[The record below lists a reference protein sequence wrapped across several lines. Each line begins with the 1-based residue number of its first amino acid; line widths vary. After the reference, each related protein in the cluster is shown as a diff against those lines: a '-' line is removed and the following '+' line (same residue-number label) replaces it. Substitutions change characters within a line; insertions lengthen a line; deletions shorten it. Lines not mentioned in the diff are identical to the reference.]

1 MRILLITDVLPY
13 PPISGAPVRNYQLM
27 RRISAAH
34 QVWVISFVE
43 APPSPD
49 DMDALQAIF
58 RGVELVPKPQN
69 RALAHPLQA
78 LEYLRAGIPP
88 DLRLLES
95 REMVDRIG
103 DLLARIPFDIVQI
116 ENSYMAFYLDAL
128 PQHLRARA
136 TITFHDVVFTKYARI
151 WRLEPKLSRRLR
163 LWLHSRMMRRWEPNC
178 GVEAGR
184 CLMMSEIDRQL
195 LLAEN
200 PRLQVTV
207 IPNGVDTRAYKAL
220 PHRAGGPSLLFVG
233 NMVYRPNIDAMLYF
247 CANIFPLIKRQVP
260 KVELWIV
267 GLNPPEEIRQLSSD
281 RIHVTGQVSE
291 LKPYYQASQV
301 CIVPLRAGSGTR
313 LKILEAMAFGRPVV
327 STSVGCEGLDV
338 RDGVHLFVADSA
350 ELFAQRTIELL
361 TNPVLRDSFASRSRA
376 LVRERYDWDVIV
388 QALLQV
394 YDELAYQGAAAEVS
408 A

>member
-1 MRILLITDVLPY
+1 MRVLLVTDVLPY
-13 PPISGAPVRNYQLM
+13 PPISGAPLRNYQLM
-27 RRISAAH
+27 RRIGAAH
-34 QVWVISFVE
+34 DIWVISFVE
-43 APPSPD
+43 APPSAD
-49 DMDALQAIF
+49 DMDALDTIF
-58 RGVELVPKPQN
+58 CGVELVPKPRD
-69 RALAHPLQA
+69 RAFTRPLQA
-78 LEYLRAGIPP
+78 LSYLRAGIPP

-128 PQHLRARA
+128 PPDLRTRA
-136 TITFHDVVFTKYARI
+136 TITFHDVVFSKYARI

-184 CLMMSEIDRQL
+184 CLTMSEIDRQR

-200 PRLQVTV
+200 PNLSVTV
-207 IPNGVDTRAYKAL
+207 IPNGVDTQVYRAL
-220 PHRAGGPSLLFVG
+220 PHRAGPPSLLFVG

-267 GLNPPEEIRQLSSD
+267 GLNPPEEIRQLNSD
-281 RIHVTGQVSE
+281 RIHVTGQVSDLE
-291 LKPYYQASQV
+291 PYYQSSQV
-301 CIVPLRAGSGTR
+301 CIVPLRAGGGTR

-327 STSVGCEGLDV
+327 STSLGCEGLEV
-338 RDGVHLFVADSA
+338 CDGVHLFVADSA
-350 ELFAQRTIELL
+350 ELFARRTVELL
-361 TNPVLRDSFASRSRA
+361 INPVLRDSFSSRARA
-376 LVRERYDWDVIV
+376 LVRERYDWDVIA
-388 QALLQV
+388 QTLLQV
-394 YDELAYQGAAAEVS
+394 YDELALHEAVTEVS